1 MIQGFSKLRQL
12 EARRGVAALLLAAI
26 LNLALVPCTMA
37 LEVVEDA
44 HDCCPPEL
52 KLEPSDCCE
61 LDEVSIDVR
70 GAAKFDADELE
81 ALPLSEPF
89 GANSVATV
97 LWRAAVDPPDPP
109 ELRPDL
115 NALFC
120 VYLN

>member
-1 MIQGFSKLRQL
+1 MIQAISHLRQI
-12 EARRGVAALLLAAI
+12 EARRGVAALLLAAF

-37 LEVVEDA
+37 LEVVEDP

-61 LDEVSIDVR
+61 LDDVSIDAR
-70 GAAKFDADELE
+70 GAAKFDADDPE
-81 ALPLSEPF
+81 ALPVTETF
-89 GANSVATV
+89 GSTSATTV

-109 ELRPDL
+109 ELQPDL